1 MLNNIKTLIQLIM
14 KKTNTKTRTLL
25 EIINEKDIKELLTV
39 GPKKPV
45 IVPLTMMAKY
55 KIGALIVVD
64 EGKMVGVISERDYA
78 REIILEGKSS
88 MDTKVEEIMTK
99 KVLTLSVDD
108 KFEKGLEI
116 MTQKRI
122 RHMPVM
128 DGKVLLGMVSQGDL
142 VKEMITYQKEL
153 IRELEAFVYW

>member
-1 MLNNIKTLIQLIM
+1 MIM

-39 GPKKPV
+39 GPEESV
-45 IVPLTMMAKY
+45 IEALTIMAKY
-55 KIGALIVVD
+55 KIGALIVMD
-64 EGKMVGVISERDYA
+64 EANMVGVISERDYA

-88 MDTKVEEIMTK
+88 KDTKVKEIMTR
-99 KVLTLSVDD
+99 KVLTLSAGD

-128 DGKVLLGMVSQGDL
+128 EGEKILGMVSQGDL

-153 IRELEAFVYW
+153 IKELEAFVYW

>member
-1 MLNNIKTLIQLIM
+1 M

-25 EIINEKDIKELLTV
+25 EIINEKEIKEILTV
-39 GPKKPV
+39 DSKKSV
-45 IVPLTMMAKY
+45 IEALTIMAKY
-55 KIGALIVVD
+55 KIGALIVTSG
-64 EGKMVGVISERDYA
+64 ETMVGVISERDYA

-88 MDTKVEEIMTK
+88 KNTKVEEIMTR
-99 KVLTLSVDD
+99 KVLTLSAGD

-128 DGKVLLGMVSQGDL
+128 DGTELLGMVSQGDL
-142 VKEMITYQKEL
+142 VKEMISYQKEL
-153 IRELEAFVYW
+153 IKELEAFVYW

>member
-1 MLNNIKTLIQLIM
+1 M

-39 GPKKPV
+39 GPEESV
-45 IVPLTMMAKY
+45 IEALTIMAKY
-55 KIGALIVVD
+55 KIGALIVMD
-64 EGKMVGVISERDYA
+64 EASMVGVISERDYA

-88 MDTKVEEIMTK
+88 KDTKVKEIMTR
-99 KVLTLSVDD
+99 KVLFLSAGD

-128 DGKVLLGMVSQGDL
+128 EGKKILGMVSQGDL

-153 IRELEAFVYW
+153 IKE

>member
-1 MLNNIKTLIQLIM
+1 M

-25 EIINEKDIKELLTV
+25 EIINEKEIKELLTV
-39 GPKKPV
+39 DSKKPV
-45 IVPLTMMAKY
+45 IEALTIMAKY
-55 KIGALIVVD
+55 KIGALIVTN
-64 EGKMVGVISERDYA
+64 EAKMVGVISERDYA

-88 MDTKVEEIMTK
+88 KNTKVEEIMTR
-99 KVLTLSVDD
+99 KVLTLSAGD

-128 DGKVLLGMVSQGDL
+128 DGKELMGMVSQGDL
-142 VKEMITYQKEL
+142 VKEMISYQKEL
-153 IRELEAFVYW
+153 IKELEAFVYW

>member
-1 MLNNIKTLIQLIM
+1 MIM

-25 EIINEKDIKELLTV
+25 EIINEKEIKEILTV
-39 GPKKPV
+39 DSKKSV
-45 IVPLTMMAKY
+45 IEALTIMAKY
-55 KIGALIVVD
+55 KIGALIVTN
-64 EGKMVGVISERDYA
+64 EAKMVGVISERDYA

-88 MDTKVEEIMTK
+88 KDTKVEEIMTR
-99 KVLTLSVDD
+99 KVFTLSAGD

-128 DGKVLLGMVSQGDL
+128 DGKELIGMVSQGDL
-142 VKEMITYQKEL
+142 VKEMISYQKEL
-153 IRELEAFVYW
+153 IKELEAFVYW

>member
-1 MLNNIKTLIQLIM
+1 M

-25 EIINEKDIKELLTV
+25 EIINEKEIKELLTV
-39 GPKKPV
+39 DSKKPV
-45 IVPLTMMAKY
+45 IEALTIMAKY
-55 KIGALIVVD
+55 KIGALIVTN
-64 EGKMVGVISERDYA
+64 EAKMVGIISERDYA

-88 MDTKVEEIMTK
+88 KDTKVEEIMTR
-99 KVLTLSVDD
+99 KVLTLSADD

-128 DGKVLLGMVSQGDL
+128 DGKELIGMVSQGDL
-142 VKEMITYQKEL
+142 VKEMISYQKEL
-153 IRELEAFVYW
+153 IKELEAFVYW